1 MNLEECSVNYF
12 RLYLIPMC
20 NSVGFP
26 GIPVYKIT
34 SLLSPDSISIFDH
47 KLRVYSVATEDNRI
61 PSLPNNRVVFFQLP
75 PSSWLHLAK
84 IDDAP
89 VFVLS
94 CPIDQYQAMFLTF
107 SSTTRISELEE
118 KLVLLK
124 DALNNRTADQSAD
137 IALELTA
144 DDLKIRHAHLPDQ
157 DGFLSIFSDL
167 EKSVAK
173 ISHKTLN
180 EGDTQPISL

>member
-1 MNLEECSVNYF
+1 MSAIEFGPIVSALAPEEIVILEHTQD
-12 RLYLIPMC
+12 
-20 NSVGFP
+20 VGS
-26 GIPVYKIT
+26 IDNEEKA
-34 SLLSPDSISIFDH
+34 LL
-47 KLRVYSVATEDNRI
+47 KYSKTLSE
-61 PSLPNNRVVFFQLP
+61 LP

-94 CPIDQYQAMFLTF
+94 CPIDQDQAMFLTF
-107 SSTTRISELEE
+107 PSTTRIRELEE

>member
-1 MNLEECSVNYF
+1 MY
-12 RLYLIPMC
+12 
-20 NSVGFP
+20 
-26 GIPVYKIT
+26 
-34 SLLSPDSISIFDH
+34 
-47 KLRVYSVATEDNRI
+47 
-61 PSLPNNRVVFFQLP
+61 
-75 PSSWLHLAK
+75 
-84 IDDAP
+84 
-89 VFVLS
+89 
-94 CPIDQYQAMFLTF
+94 LTF
-107 SSTTRISELEE
+107 PSTTRIRELEE

-173 ISHKTLN
+173 ISQKTLN

>member
-1 MNLEECSVNYF
+1 MY
-12 RLYLIPMC
+12 
-20 NSVGFP
+20 
-26 GIPVYKIT
+26 
-34 SLLSPDSISIFDH
+34 
-47 KLRVYSVATEDNRI
+47 
-61 PSLPNNRVVFFQLP
+61 
-75 PSSWLHLAK
+75 
-84 IDDAP
+84 
-89 VFVLS
+89 
-94 CPIDQYQAMFLTF
+94 LTF
-107 SSTTRISELEE
+107 PSTTRIRELEE

>member
-1 MNLEECSVNYF
+1 MSAIEFGPIVSALAPEEIVILEHTQD
-12 RLYLIPMC
+12 
-20 NSVGFP
+20 VGS
-26 GIPVYKIT
+26 IDNEEKA
-34 SLLSPDSISIFDH
+34 LL
-47 KLRVYSVATEDNRI
+47 KYSKTL
-61 PSLPNNRVVFFQLP
+61 SKLP

-84 IDDAP
+84 IDDKP

-94 CPIDQYQAMFLTF
+94 CPIDQDQAMYLTF
-107 SSTTRISELEE
+107 PSTTRIRELEE

-173 ISHKTLN
+173 ISQKTLN